1 MKQNNIKEIETS
13 KDKDLT
19 RKLEAWGKE
28 VRKDLEQ
35 IRKQS
40 KDANK
45 LG

>member
-19 RKLEAWGKE
+19 RKLETWSKE
-28 VRKDLEQ
+28 VQKDLEQ